1 VEDKTHLTAD
11 QVDEELT
18 SLVGWTREGTLIQRH
33 VELANFKDITAFLQH
48 LVGTIAAQNH
58 HPDFSLDTGTRT
70 VAVSVTTHS
79 AGGITRADIDF
90 ATALNAWA
98 PGGRTP

>member
-1 VEDKTHLTAD
+1 MAEDKGVLGVEE
-11 QVDEELT
+11 VDAELE
-18 SLVGWTREGTLIQRH
+18 SLDGWSREDVLISRDF
-33 VELANFKDITAFLQH
+33 VLANFGDITVFLQH

-79 AGGITRADIDF
+79 EGAVTRADINF
-90 ATALNAWA
+90 ARALNTWSAQ
-98 PGGRTP
+98 G